1 MGLTSPRGCYLAKA
15 INQGVTVHPKVL
27 FDAVQLGHLQSIR
40 ATTHLAVANLRSCL
54 DRLGPASVDGRNV
67 AGFAVIT
74 RIWGD
79 RPTDVA
85 TAVSGLVNR
94 RGQPRSITAALPCKH
109 SAHSRVV
116 MGSTVSG

>member
-1 MGLTSPRGCYLAKA
+1 M
-15 INQGVTVHPKVL
+15 HPQVL
-27 FDAVQLGHLQSIR
+27 FDAVQLGHLRSIR

-54 DRLGPASVDGRNV
+54 DLHGPASADGRSV
-67 AGFAVIT
+67 AGFAVST

-94 RGQPRSITAALPCKH
+94 RGQPRSVNATLPW
-109 SAHSRVV
+109 SPDFDLGQASGILNRPLRVL
-116 MGSTVSG
+116 GSDQRWTRMSTG

>member
-1 MGLTSPRGCYLAKA
+1 M
-15 INQGVTVHPKVL
+15 HPQVL
-27 FDAVQLGHLQSIR
+27 FDAIQLGHLRSIR

-54 DRLGPASVDGRNV
+54 GRHGPASVDGRNV

-85 TAVSGLVNR
+85 TAVSGLVNH
-94 RGQPRSITAALPCKH
+94 RGQPRSITA
-109 SAHSRVV
+109 
-116 MGSTVSG
+116 TVIWVLSECR

>member
-1 MGLTSPRGCYLAKA
+1 MYP
-15 INQGVTVHPKVL
+15 QVL
-27 FDAVQLGHLQSIR
+27 FDAVQLGHLRSIR

-54 DRLGPASVDGRNV
+54 DRHGPASVDGRDV

-74 RIWGD
+74 RIWGY

-94 RGQPRSITAALPCKH
+94 RRQHRSITAALPW
-109 SAHSRVV
+109 SPDFDLGQASGILNEPLRVL
-116 MGSTVSG
+116 GSDKRRTRMSTG